1 VLALEA
7 EGHGDRAILARKLYT
22 ARQVIKN
29 TPPHL
34 KALEVTAVEHVRA
47 KSLRLA
53 ATGEFANIGGFLTVA

>member
-1 VLALEA
+1 ML
-7 EGHGDRAILARKLYT
+7 KS
-22 ARQVIKN
+22 

-34 KALEVTAVEHVRA
+34 KAFEATAVEHVRA